1 MQRPILR
8 AAFIGRSF
16 SRTPTHHNAPLSF
29 ARAQASR
36 GLSTAP
42 PSEPATPAPPAP
54 FYHGP
59 LARTFKRLKLFS
71 LSSLGLSAAL
81 TPFIFVIDSSLPT
94 PARIALALTAIG
106 TSGSSTALVGWCG
119 APYVSSM
126 SRLSDT
132 ASTGKDGAIQMVTNN
147 MWLQGRKTSVFDP
160 RFLKPT
166 NRPFARW
173 ELAKV
178 VEVEYD
184 DAMEGKE
191 QVIAETTDNNGRV
204 CGQWLVKWGSSGAA
218 VEPGTAPTSLVGQC
232 RAEGRVVRC
241 VYTINLTLYPCS

>member
-1 MQRPILR
+1 MQRSAGLIS
-8 AAFIGRSF
+8 RSF
-16 SRTPTHHNAPLSF
+16 STKSARHNTPLLF

-36 GLSTAP
+36 KLSTTP
-42 PSEPATPAPPAP
+42 PSEPTDTIPAP
-54 FYHGP
+54 FYRGP

-81 TPFIFVIDSSLPT
+81 TPFIFVIDSTLPT

-126 SRLSDT
+126 SRLPNTTT
-132 ASTGKDGAIQMVTNN
+132 AGKEGAIQMVTNN

-166 NRPFARW
+166 SRPFAKW

-184 DAMEGKE
+184 NAMEGKE
-191 QVIAETTDNNGRV
+191 EVIAETSDNNGRV
-204 CGQWLVKWGSSGAA
+204 CGQWLVK
-218 VEPGTAPTSLVGQC
+218 
-232 RAEGRVVRC
+232 
-241 VYTINLTLYPCS
+241 

>member
-8 AAFIGRSF
+8 TASIGRSF
-16 SRTPTHHNAPLSF
+16 SIPNHHTTPLLF
-29 ARAQASR
+29 ARAQVSR
-36 GLSTAP
+36 RISTTP
-42 PSEPATPAPPAP
+42 PSEPATPTP

-126 SRLSDT
+126 SRLSGAAT
-132 ASTGKDGAIQMVTNN
+132 AGRDGAIQMITNN

-166 NRPFARW
+166 SRPFAKW

-184 DAMEGKE
+184 NAMEGKE

-204 CGQWLVKWGSSGAA
+204 CGQWLVKWESSGAA
-218 VEPGTAPTSLVGQC
+218 AEPGTVPTSLVGHC
-232 RAEGRVVRC
+232 RAEGRMVR
-241 VYTINLTLYPCS
+241 YAHTTTLTLSACS